1 MRRATG
7 ESGTVTAFVACFVT
21 ALLAVAGLVID
32 GGLVLAARRAAFDE
46 AGAAAR
52 AGAQA
57 IDVARLRQGSPAVLD
72 AAEARRL
79 ALDHLAITGHR
90 GTVEVSGDVVRVN
103 VRVEREL
110 TILGLAGIG
119 PMTVVAD
126 GAARAVQGVQRGGD

>member
-1 MRRATG
+1 VRRATG
-7 ESGTVTAFVACFVT
+7 ESGTVTAFVACFVI

-79 ALDHLAITGHR
+79 ALDHLAITGHQ

>member
-79 ALDHLAITGHR
+79 ALDHLATTGHR
-90 GTVEVSGDVVRVN
+90 GKVEVSGDVVRVN

-119 PMTVVAD
+119 PITVVAD

>member
-1 MRRATG
+1 VRRATG
-7 ESGTVTAFVACFVT
+7 ERGTVTAFVACFVI

-57 IDVARLRQGSPAVLD
+57 VDVARLRQGTPAVLD

-90 GTVEVSGDVVRVN
+90 GTVEVSGDVLRVN
-103 VRVEREL
+103 ARVEREL

-119 PMTVVAD
+119 PMTVEAD
-126 GAARAVQGVQRGGD
+126 GSARAVQGVQRGGD